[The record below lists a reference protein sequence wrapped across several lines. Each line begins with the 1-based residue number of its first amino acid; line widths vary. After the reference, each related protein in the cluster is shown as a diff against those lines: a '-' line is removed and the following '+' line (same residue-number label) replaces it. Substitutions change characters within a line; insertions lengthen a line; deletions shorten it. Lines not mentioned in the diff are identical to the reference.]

1 MFPVTEIL
9 EDLKQHGV
17 SSISGLGLP
26 AAACLAASLPDPNR
40 LVIVTPDEESADTLR
55 EDLSFFLPGQNVGA
69 LSPEEALPYER
80 MLPDIERSSL
90 RISALLAAGSGAAP
104 VIIPCTALLQP
115 TIPPDLL
122 TRISLRI
129 NTGEDMD
136 REMTLQNLS
145 TMGYT
150 KVPSVSQM
158 GEMAVRGGIMDIFS
172 PGHLF
177 PVRIE
182 LWGNSVQSIRTFDT
196 ENQRSLE
203 RLETAVVLPVTEI
216 LRTPEILS
224 GGRRRLSDFL
234 LAQGLSSREREK
246 ILVPWD
252 QGLDFPG
259 IVNFLPIIYGVQSLP
274 ADHFSPG
281 CIVILLEPEQILRR
295 MEGFMASAGA
305 RLSKESPSPDEAY
318 ADPKAIMANLSR
330 NSILQIRSFDH
341 ENSHSY
347 GCPSLLPPGAA
358 LSQPA
363 RFRELGEFLEEGQ
376 YDRIVI
382 SAHSNGAADRLLALF
397 SGIGHKINRR
407 TTTDGMKQW
416 EGINVVSVPLSG
428 GFSIPGRKIGFIS
441 DSDLFGRVKRH
452 KSRRPFLPEWDLPI
466 GSLAPGDF
474 VVHIE
479 HGIGRYLGLKQMEI
493 AKSSDDYLHL
503 SYAGGDSLYVPVE
516 DMNRVQRFRS
526 SSDRPPSLSKLGGA
540 GWVRAKNR
548 VRRSLKLMADEL
560 LAIAA
565 RRETAPGISSP
576 EPDAIFREFEA
587 SFPWSETPD
596 QERCINEVIFD
607 MMQPHPMDRLVCG
620 DVGYGKTEVAL
631 RAAFLSV
638 LGGKQVAVLVPTTVL
653 AQQHYGN
660 FIQRL
665 GPFPVTVGLLS
676 RFVSPRDRKRT
687 LGDLEKG
694 VVDIV
699 IGTHRILSAD
709 VKFRN
714 LGLLII
720 DEEHRFGVKHK
731 ETLKRMRETVDVL
744 TLSATPIP
752 RTLFQAFSGLR
763 SLSLIHTPPADRKA
777 IHTEIRYFDEGLIR
791 DAIVRELARGGQV
804 YIVHNRVA
812 SIGAFRDMVQRLVP
826 DARLGMAHGQMG
838 ESELEGVMVGFLKG
852 ELDVL
857 VTTAI
862 IESGLDITNAN
873 TLIINRADRFG
884 LAQLYQLRGRVGRS
898 AALAYAYLL
907 IPPQS
912 SLTPKAKKRLAS
924 LRDLT
929 DLGSGFKLAS
939 YDLEIRGSGNLL
951 GQEQSGHIGAVGLD
965 LYSQLLEQ
973 AVRESTG
980 QVTEEP
986 VEPVIH
992 LDMPALL
999 TEEYLPDVGERLTLY
1014 KRLASARTPAELKE
1028 LRDEAVDRF
1037 GRFPTEVL
1045 GLFSRMEVLILARG
1059 LRVEHID
1066 VAGSFYLVAFH
1077 PQAKISPD
1085 ALLGLLSTD
1094 SRLAFLPPTTLRL
1107 DISAMQNSG
1116 DRLGYLK
1123 ETLRSLL

>member
-1 MFPVTEIL
+1 MFPLTEIL
-9 EDLKQHGV
+9 EDLDQRRV

-26 AAACLAASLPDPNR
+26 AAACLAASLPDPNH
-40 LVIVTPDEESADTLR
+40 LVIVTPDDERARTFRD
-55 EDLSFFLPGQNVGA
+55 DLSFFLPGRNVGF
-69 LSPEEALPYER
+69 LPPEEALPYER

-90 RISALLAAGSGAAP
+90 RISCLLAAGSGAAP
-104 VIIPCTALLQP
+104 IVIPAPALLQP

-122 TRISLRI
+122 AHISMTI
-129 NTGEDMD
+129 NSGEDMD
-136 REMTLQNLS
+136 REPALQNLS
-145 TMGYT
+145 TLGYT
-150 KVPSVSQM
+150 RVPSVSQL
-158 GEMAVRGGIMDIFS
+158 GEMAVRGGILDIFS

-196 ENQRSLE
+196 ENQRSLKQVD
-203 RLETAVVLPVTEI
+203 TAVVLPVTEV

-224 GGRRRLSDFL
+224 RGRKRLSDLL
-234 LAQGLSSREREK
+234 LAQGLSSRERERAL
-246 ILVPWD
+246 IPWD

-259 IVNFLPIIYGVQSLP
+259 IVNFLPTIYGIQSLP
-274 ADHFSPG
+274 TDHFSPG
-281 CIVILLEPEQILRR
+281 CIVVLLEPEEILRG
-295 MEGFMASAGA
+295 MEDFMASAGL
-305 RLSKESPSPDEAY
+305 RHSKEAPSPDKVY
-318 ADPKAIMANLSR
+318 ANPKAVMADLNR
-330 NSILQIRSFDH
+330 NNILQIRSFDCGD
-341 ENSHSY
+341 SRSY
-347 GCPSLLPPGAA
+347 RCPPLLPPGAPS
-358 LSQPA
+358 SQPD
-363 RFRELGEFLEEGQ
+363 RFRELGQFLEEGR

-382 SAHSNGAADRLLALF
+382 AAHSNGAADRILALF
-397 SGIGHKINRR
+397 SGISREINRR
-407 TTTDGMKQW
+407 TTTDGLKQW
-416 EGINVVSVPLSG
+416 QGINVVSVPLSS

-479 HGIGRYLGLKQMEI
+479 HGIGRYLGLKQMEV

-503 SYAGGDSLYVPVE
+503 AYAGGDSLYVPVE

-526 SSDRPPSLSKLGGA
+526 SSENPPALSKLGGA
-540 GWVRAKNR
+540 AWTRAKNR

-560 LAIAA
+560 LAMAA
-565 RRETAPGISSP
+565 KRQAAPGISFP
-576 EPDAIFREFEA
+576 EPDAMFREFEA

-596 QERCINEVIFD
+596 QERTINEVISD

-653 AQQHYGN
+653 AQQHYEN
-660 FIQRL
+660 FTQRL

-676 RFVSPRDRKRT
+676 RFVSPRDQKRI
-687 LGDLEKG
+687 LRDVKKG

-699 IGTHRILSAD
+699 IGTHRLLSTD
-709 VKFRN
+709 VEFQD
-714 LGLLII
+714 LGLLVI
-720 DEEHRFGVKHK
+720 DEEHRFGVKNK
-731 ETLKRMRETVDVL
+731 EALKRMRETVDVL

-752 RTLFQAFSGLR
+752 RTLFQAFSGIR
-763 SLSLIHTPPADRKA
+763 NLSLIHTPPADRKA
-777 IHTEIRYFDEGLIR
+777 IHTEIRHFDEDLIR
-791 DAIVRELARGGQV
+791 DAVVREMARKGQV

-812 SIGAFRDMVQRLVP
+812 SIVAFRDMVQRLIP
-826 DARLGMAHGQMG
+826 NARLGMAHGQMAEG
-838 ESELEGVMVGFLKG
+838 ALEKVMVRFLKG

-857 VTTAI
+857 ITTAI

-907 IPPQS
+907 IPSQS
-912 SLTPKAKKRLAS
+912 SLTSKARKRLAG

-965 LYSQLLEQ
+965 LYSQLLER
-973 AVRESTG
+973 AVRETTG
-980 QVTEEP
+980 QVTEDP

-992 LDMPALL
+992 LEIPALL

-1014 KRLASARTPAELKE
+1014 KRLASAGTLDELEDLRAET
-1028 LRDEAVDRF
+1028 ADRF
-1037 GRFPTEVL
+1037 GKLPTEVL
-1045 GLFSRMEVLILARG
+1045 GLFTRMEVLIPARG
-1059 LRVEHID
+1059 LRVERID
-1066 VAGSFYLVAFH
+1066 VAGSYYLVTFH
-1077 PQAKISPD
+1077 PQARISPD
-1085 ALLGLLSTD
+1085 ALLGLLSAD
-1094 SRLAFLPPTTLRL
+1094 SRLAFMPPTTLRL
-1107 DISAMQNSG
+1107 DVSAMESSG
-1116 DRLGYLK
+1116 DRIGYLK
-1123 ETLRSLL
+1123 ETLRSL